1 MAKQSGSIPIEGAIG
16 DLVFYKTKW
25 GNLVRRKGNLNR
37 ERVMN
42 EAAFER
48 SRAAGSEFGRAGSA
62 SGLVRNAIK
71 AYCPFAGDGETH
83 ARLSKVMGEIIRED
97 KIHPAGERQVM
108 PEHIAPLKSFE
119 WIRDHALARSFWAQ
133 VGGSM
138 TPEGVLTISL
148 PGFQPRR
155 DLGWPVNATH
165 AQISIVGMS
174 LDFPN
179 KIADTDG
186 SQTAMLIKSPVSI
199 DIKLEC
205 RIPVVEGRVMMVGIG
220 VQFFAETN
228 GKMEALKDGAAFGIV
243 G

>member
-16 DLVFYKTKW
+16 DLVYYKTKY

-62 SGLVRNAIK
+62 SGLIRNAVK
-71 AYCPFAGDGETH
+71 AYCPYAGDGETH

-97 KIHPAGERQVM
+97 KTHPAGERQVM
-108 PEHIAPLKSFE
+108 PENIAPLKRFE
-119 WIRDHALARSFWAQ
+119 WIRDRPLARSFWAQ
-133 VGGSM
+133 VGGST
-138 TPEGVLTISL
+138 TPEGLLTISM
-148 PGFQPRR
+148 PGLQPKR
-155 DLGWPVNATH
+155 DLGWPANATH

-179 KIADTDG
+179 KIAEQDG
-186 SQTAMLIKSPVSI
+186 AQSALLLKSPVGI
-199 DIKLEC
+199 DLKLEC
-205 RIPVVEGRVMMVGIG
+205 RIPIVEGRVMMVGIG
-220 VQFFAETN
+220 VQFFAEAN
-228 GKMEALKDGAAFGIV
+228 GSVEALAEGAAFGIV

>member
-1 MAKQSGSIPIEGAIG
+1 MAKQSGDVPIEGAIG
-16 DLVFYKTKW
+16 DLVYYKTKY

-37 ERVMN
+37 ERIMS
-42 EAAFER
+42 EPAFEK

-62 SGLVRNAIK
+62 SALVRNAIK
-71 AYCPFAGDGETH
+71 AYCPYAGDGETH
-83 ARLSKVMGEIIRED
+83 ARLSKVMGQIIRED
-97 KIHPAGERQVM
+97 KSHPAGERQVM

-138 TPEGVLTISL
+138 TPEGKLTITL

-165 AQISIVGMS
+165 AQLSVVGTS

-179 KIADTDG
+179 KVVETDG
-186 SQTAMLIKSPVSI
+186 SHSAMLIKSPVSI
-199 DIKLEC
+199 DLNLEC
-205 RIPVVEGRVMMVGIG
+205 TIPVVEGRVMLAGIG
-220 VQFFAETN
+220 VQFFNDAN
-228 GKMEALKDGAAFGIV
+228 GKMEPLTEGAAFGIV